1 MQITRASDYAVRV
14 LIHLAGLPEGARVR
28 QSELS
33 RATDVSGHFLS
44 KVLQQLVRSRLI
56 QSQRGSGGGFVLAV
70 PAAGVS
76 LLDVVEA
83 IEGPVRLNQCIEE
96 GPSCERKSWCPA
108 HQVWA
113 EAQAAIVN
121 VLGGASMAS
130 LAAQANS
137 DSAARYRLH
146 EKPIWISGIPRKSR
160 VKRTSQTHARQA

>member
-1 MQITRASDYAVRV
+1 MHITRATDYAVRV
-14 LIHLAGLPEGARVR
+14 MIHLAGLPTGSRVR

-56 QSQRGSGGGFVLAV
+56 RSKRGSGGGFAIAV
-70 PAAGVS
+70 PASSIS
-76 LLDVVEA
+76 LLDVIEA

-113 EAQAAIVN
+113 EAQAAVVR
-121 VLGGASMAS
+121 VLSAASMAA
-130 LAAQANS
+130 LAAQAQTGS
-137 DSAARYRLH
+137 PAVYRLH
-146 EKPIWISGIPRKSR
+146 EQSIPISGVPGTRHTAVRRIEDR
-160 VKRTSQTHARQA
+160 